1 MGLFFTYMV
10 LKIFISTQ
18 CGTSL
23 PLKCDF
29 LPYWVEMGKLS
40 TIKVKER
47 SENLSQG
54 FGLRCGVKVDGSTWL
69 LVRISKTELAM
80 DP

>member
-1 MGLFFTYMV
+1 
-10 LKIFISTQ
+10 
-18 CGTSL
+18 
-23 PLKCDF
+23 
-29 LPYWVEMGKLS
+29 MGKLS

-54 FGLRCGVKVDGSTWL
+54 FGLKCGVKVDGSTWF

-80 DP
+80 DPCTWGFLVSKVFLMDESMHGGQTMGLTSVVAV